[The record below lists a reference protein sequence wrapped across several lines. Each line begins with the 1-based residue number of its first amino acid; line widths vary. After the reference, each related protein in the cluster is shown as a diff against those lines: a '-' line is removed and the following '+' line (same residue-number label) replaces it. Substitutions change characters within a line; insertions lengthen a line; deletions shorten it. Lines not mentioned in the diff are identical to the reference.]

1 MASELEGYVEGRKQ
15 MRLLIAGG
23 AGYVGSALIPRLLE
37 RGYLV
42 DVVDL
47 FWFGNFLPPETGVL
61 HKDLFD
67 LTVEDLKDYDQV
79 IFLAGLSNDPMAEY
93 SPSKNFV
100 YNAAAPAYLAYTAK
114 KAGVKRYIYAS
125 SCSVYGYTVNELY
138 DETRPVASSYP
149 YGISKL
155 QGEQAVM
162 NLLDSDFSVIALRK
176 GTISGYSPR
185 MRFDLIVNT
194 MVKCALHEGAITIN
208 NPTIWRPI
216 LAMED
221 AVSAYVRSIE
231 AHEKISGIFNIASGN
246 YTVGEV
252 GDLVKSEVEERLG
265 TKVGLVIRH
274 VQDIRNYK
282 VSIEKAK
289 NVLSFHPRHDAQSI
303 VRDLIKHRDR
313 VSDWNNPAYYNIQ
326 VFRSLE
332 SGINAPALA
341 KSIGASV

>member
-1 MASELEGYVEGRKQ
+1 

-47 FWFGNFLPPETGVL
+47 FWFGNHLPPETGL
-61 HKDLFD
+61 LNKDLFD
-67 LTVEDLKDYDQV
+67 VTVEDLKDFDQI

-93 SPSKNFV
+93 SPSRNFV
-100 YNAAAPAYLAYTAK
+100 YNAAAPAYLAYMAK

-138 DETRPVASSYP
+138 DETRPVSSFYP

-162 NLLDSDFSVIALRK
+162 NLLDDGFSVIALRK
-176 GTISGYSPR
+176 GTISGYSSR

-194 MVKCALHEGAITIN
+194 MFKCAMRDGVITIN

-216 LAMED
+216 LAIED
-221 AVSAYVRSIE
+221 AVSAYVRAVE
-231 AHEKISGIFNIASGN
+231 AHESISGIFNIASGN

-252 GDLVKSEVEERLG
+252 GDLVKHEIEDHLNA
-265 TKVGLVIRH
+265 KVGLTIRH

-282 VSIEKAK
+282 VS
-289 NVLSFHPRHDAQSI
+289 V
-303 VRDLIKHRDR
+303 
-313 VSDWNNPAYYNIQ
+313 
-326 VFRSLE
+326 
-332 SGINAPALA
+332 
-341 KSIGASV
+341 

>member
-1 MASELEGYVEGRKQ
+1 

-47 FWFGNFLPPETGVL
+47 FWFGNYLPPETGL
-61 HKDLFD
+61 LNKDLFD
-67 LTVEDLKDYDQV
+67 VTVEDLKEYDQV

-93 SPSKNFV
+93 SPNKNFV
-100 YNAAAPAYLAYTAK
+100 YNAAAPAYLAYIAK
-114 KAGVKRYIYAS
+114 KAGVRRYIYAS

-138 DETRPVASSYP
+138 DETRPVSSSYP

-162 NLLDSDFSVIALRK
+162 NLMDEQFSVIALRK

-194 MVKCALHEGAITIN
+194 MFKAALKDGAITIN

-216 LAMED
+216 LAIED
-221 AVSAYVRSIE
+221 AISAYVRSVE

-252 GDLVKSEVEERLG
+252 GDLVRNEIEEKLRV
-265 TKVGLVIRH
+265 KVGLTIKH
-274 VQDIRNYK
+274 IQDLRNYK
-282 VSIEKAK
+282 VSFERAK
-289 NVLSFHPRHDAQSI
+289 NVLSFHPRHDVRSI
-303 VRDLIKHRDR
+303 VEQLIKSKDKI
-313 VSDWNNPAYYNIQ
+313 SDWDNPSYYNIQ
-326 VFRSLE
+326 TFRQIE
-332 SGINAPALA
+332 NGIQRPAMA
-341 KSIGASV
+341 KLVGAGK

>member
-1 MASELEGYVEGRKQ
+1 

-47 FWFGNFLPPETGVL
+47 FWFGNYLPPETGIVN
-61 HKDLFD
+61 KDLFD
-67 LTVEDLKDYDQV
+67 VTVEDLKDYDQV

-114 KAGVKRYIYAS
+114 RAGVKRYIYAS

-138 DETRPVASSYP
+138 DETRPVSSPYP

-162 NLLDSDFSVIALRK
+162 NLLDENFSVVALRK

-194 MVKCALHEGAITIN
+194 MFKCALHAGAITIN

-221 AVSAYVRSIE
+221 AISAYVRAVE
-231 AHEKISGIFNIASGN
+231 AHEKISGIFNVASGN

-252 GDLVKSEVEERLG
+252 GDLVKSEIEEHLG
-265 TKVGLVIRH
+265 LKVGLTIRH

-282 VSIEKAK
+282 VSFEKAI
-289 NVLSFHPRHDAQSI
+289 NVLSFHPRHDVRSI
-303 VRDLIKHRDR
+303 VRELIRHRDKF
-313 VSDWNNPAYYNIQ
+313 SDWDSSAYYNIQ
-326 VFRSLE
+326 MFRSLE
-332 SGINAPALA
+332 NGISAPALA
-341 KSIGASV
+341 KPVGAGA

>member
-1 MASELEGYVEGRKQ
+1 
-15 MRLLIAGG
+15 MRLLVAGG

-37 RGYLV
+37 RGYVV

-47 FWFGNFLPPETGVL
+47 FWFGNSLPAQTGIVN
-61 HKDLFD
+61 KDLFD
-67 LTVEDLKDYDQV
+67 VTEDDLRKYDQV
-79 IFLAGLSNDPMAEY
+79 VFLAGLSNDPMAEY

-138 DETRPVASSYP
+138 DETKPVSSSYP

-162 NLLDSDFSVIALRK
+162 NLFDENFSVIALRK

-194 MVKCALHEGAITIN
+194 MFRAAVQYRTITIN
-208 NPTIWRPI
+208 NPSIWRPI

-221 AVSAYVRSIE
+221 AISAYIRAIE
-231 AHEKISGIFNIASGN
+231 AHESISGIFNIASGN

-252 GDLVKSEVEERLG
+252 GDLVKAEIEEQLHL
-265 TKVGLVIRH
+265 KVNLVIRQI
-274 VQDIRNYK
+274 QDVRNYK
-282 VSIEKAK
+282 VNFEKAK
-289 NVLSFHPRHDAQSI
+289 NVLSFHARHDVRGI
-303 VRDLIKHRDR
+303 VRQLVKHLDGFA
-313 VSDWNNPAYYNIQ
+313 DWDNPVYSNILM
-326 VFRSLE
+326 FRAIE
-332 SGINAPALA
+332 AEMSGPALT
-341 KSIGASV
+341 KQVGAEE

>member
-1 MASELEGYVEGRKQ
+1 

-47 FWFGNFLPPETGVL
+47 FWFGNYLPAETGL
-61 HKDLFD
+61 LNKDLFD
-67 LTVEDLKDYDQV
+67 VTVEDLKEYDQV

-93 SPSKNFV
+93 SPNKNFV
-100 YNAAAPAYLAYTAK
+100 YNAAAPAYLAYIAK
-114 KAGVKRYIYAS
+114 KAGVRRYIYAS

-138 DETRPVASSYP
+138 DETRPVSSSYP

-162 NLLDSDFSVIALRK
+162 NLMDDQFSVIALRK

-194 MVKCALHEGAITIN
+194 MFKSALKDGAITIN

-216 LAMED
+216 LAIED
-221 AVSAYVRSIE
+221 AISAYVRSVE

-252 GDLVKSEVEERLG
+252 GDLVRNEIEEKLRV
-265 TKVGLVIRH
+265 KVGLTIKH
-274 VQDIRNYK
+274 IQDLRNYK
-282 VSIEKAK
+282 VSFERAK
-289 NVLSFHPRHDAQSI
+289 NVLSFHPRHDVRSI
-303 VRDLIKHRDR
+303 VEQLIKSRDR
-313 VSDWNNPAYYNIQ
+313 ISNWDNPAYYNIQ
-326 VFRSLE
+326 TFRQIE
-332 SGINAPALA
+332 NGIQRPAMA
-341 KSIGASV
+341 KLVGA

>member
-1 MASELEGYVEGRKQ
+1 

-47 FWFGNFLPPETGVL
+47 FWFGNYLPPETGL
-61 HKDLFD
+61 LNKDLFD
-67 LTVEDLKDYDQV
+67 VTEEDLKKYDQV

-93 SPSKNFV
+93 SPNKNFV
-100 YNAAAPAYLAYTAK
+100 YNAAAPAYLAYVAK
-114 KAGVKRYIYAS
+114 RAGVKRYIYAS

-138 DETRPVASSYP
+138 DETRPVSSSYP

-155 QGEQAVM
+155 QGEQAAI
-162 NLLDSDFSVIALRK
+162 NLVDDHFSVIALRK

-194 MVKCALHEGAITIN
+194 MFKCALRDGVITIN

-216 LAMED
+216 LAIED
-221 AVSAYVRSIE
+221 AVSAYVRAVE

-252 GDLVKSEVEERLG
+252 GDLVKDEVEEHLGVKVRL
-265 TKVGLVIRH
+265 TIRH
-274 VQDIRNYK
+274 LQDIRNYK
-282 VSIEKAK
+282 VSFERAK
-289 NVLSFHPRHDAQSI
+289 NVLSFHPRQDVRGI
-303 VRDLIKHRDR
+303 VRHLIEHKNDF
-313 VSDWNNPAYYNIQ
+313 SDWDNPTYYNIQ
-326 VFRSLE
+326 MFRCLE
-332 SGINAPALA
+332 NGIHAPGLA
-341 KSIGASV
+341 KPVGAGA